1 MGAGS
6 NAEAGAVGDAGA
18 GVGFGGGRVGVSRFG
33 ALVARAKDVS
43 VGLGVGVKVKVGA
56 LVGKIFASVGVGP
69 RGIGDSCSGMNGAM
83 IKLITVTEPMIIAIA
98 TINASARIDCSPAR
112 S

>member
-6 NAEAGAVGDAGA
+6 NTEAGTVGDANGS
-18 GVGFGGGRVGVSRFG
+18 VGLGRGRVGVSGFG
-33 ALVARAKDVS
+33 ALVAKGIS
-43 VGLGVGVKVKVGA
+43 VGLGGVCVEVRVGG
-56 LVGKIFASVGVGP
+56 LVGKIFARVGVRP
-69 RGIGDSCSGMNGAM
+69 RGIGDSWSGMNGAM
-83 IKLITVTEPMIIAIA
+83 IKLITVTEPMMITIT